1 MLSSE
6 QLKRYAKNATLFVE
20 EILGVTP
27 HPWQREVLDCISV
40 SNKPCTIRSGAGAG
54 KSTLE
59 AWVILWFIS
68 TRPYPRI
75 AATAPTEHHLFDVL
89 WAEIKEWMDKSEIL
103 KNNLEWSKTKISMKD
118 KPGNWY
124 AVARVGRVSG
134 DAVTSEGLQG
144 FHAKHTLFVVD
155 EASGVPDQALAAIDG
170 IMATGKSKVLM
181 CGNPVRLTG
190 MFYDSFN
197 KYPEL
202 FNTFHWNCEEIA
214 EKYKGLQINED
225 YITLQKAKYGEESAI
240 YEAKVRGNFPSED
253 SFVLFSPRSLEQ
265 MFQPNVDVP
274 NVSPTIAAD
283 IADGGDDESVFSVRY
298 GHVIVEIYGRRGL
311 DTEANAD
318 EIQRLSRKYPNYRK
332 ILIDT
337 VGVGTGVLSVL
348 RRRKVSRIFGV
359 KGSYAAS
366 KDNQSGDPRLFYNLK
381 SEVYFSLARMVRD
394 KRLIIKPLG
403 KKELITRDFMH
414 IVQEPREDGLFQVI
428 PKVKLKKAGIPSP
441 DYSDNLMISFA
452 QDIGITRAEQTA
464 SSILQINVNS
474 LKKTS
479 FQDFYS
485 VGSTRG
491 KQAGGLR
498 TGSGERSKYR
508 SSRFNFQD
516 L

>member
-1 MLSSE
+1 MLSNE
-6 QLKRYAKNATLFVE
+6 QIKRYSKNASLFVK

-27 HPWQREVLDCISV
+27 HPWQQEVLDCISV

-68 TRPYPRI
+68 TRPFPRI

-89 WAEIKEWMDKSEIL
+89 WAEIKEWMDKSPIL
-103 KNNLEWSKTKISMKD
+103 SKSLDWNKTKISMKD

-124 AVARVGRVSG
+124 AVARVGRISG

-181 CGNPVRLTG
+181 CGNPVRITG
-190 MFYDSFN
+190 MFYDSFE

-202 FNTFHWNCEEIA
+202 FNTFHWDCEKIA
-214 EKYKGLQINED
+214 KEYPGLQINEE
-225 YITLQKAKYGEESAI
+225 YIQLQKAKYGEGSAI
-240 YEAKVRGNFPSED
+240 YEAKVKGNFPSED
-253 SFVLFSPRSLEQ
+253 SYILFSPKNLEA
-265 MFQPNVDVP
+265 MFDVSADIP
-274 NVSPTIAAD
+274 DVAPTIAAD
-283 IADGGDDESVFSVRY
+283 IADGGGDESVFSVRY
-298 GHVIVEIYGRRGL
+298 GHVVTEIYGRRGL

-318 EIQRLSRKYPNYRK
+318 ELQRLSRQYPNYRK

-348 RRRKVSRIFGV
+348 RRRKVPRIYGV
-359 KGSYAAS
+359 KGSFAAS
-366 KDNQSGDPRLFYNLK
+366 KDNQSGDPRLYYNLK
-381 SEVYFSLARMVRD
+381 SEIYFNLARLVREHV
-394 KRLIIKPLG
+394 IVIKPLG
-403 KKELITRDFMH
+403 KKELITRDFLR

-428 PKVKLKKAGIPSP
+428 PKVKLMRKGEPSP

-452 QDIGITRAEQTA
+452 HDIGITRAERTA
-464 SSILQINVNS
+464 QNLMMVNKVS
-474 LKKTS
+474 LRRENFS
-479 FQDFYS
+479 DFYAG
-485 VGSTRG
+485 VGKAG
-491 KQAGGLR
+491 AGGLGR
-498 TGSGERSKYR
+498 GNGGKRGR
-508 SSRFNFQD
+508 RGGRFNFQD